1 MIDFS
6 LNVSKISSLVFI
18 LIFTAVA
25 VIDLTIVNFVT
36 YSGIQLSTSANIS
49 IFVTF
54 CMIFAISSIL
64 LLKSVKGIISKS
76 NGLPSS
82 LRYFH
87 VIMFA
92 SQSFM
97 VAIMAGLILQMALL
111 NKYNLV
117 FLQISTYLAHISA
130 LLFLVFLVS
139 IFLGWLK
146 SRKSHIMI
154 LYVISFILLSSNI
167 IISMIYLEY
176 QYSFTLSTFRKPY
189 PITSYVT
196 RQEITPFSE
205 SLATLYDLLS
215 LLSFSVTWAAT
226 FILLKQYRYKF
237 GRAKFFTLLWIPFI
251 YFLFPFQSYFGNIF
265 SSLVITSP
273 VTFGITYV
281 LIFSATKQV
290 GALLFSLA
298 FWTASTLVAKDHVRK
313 SLLISAI
320 GMAVLFGSIDITVLQ
335 YRLYPPFGLVT
346 QAFMPIGSYMLL
358 VGIFTSATGVSRDA
372 KLRKEFYKSAESR
385 LDLLKIIGVTQMENQ
400 LLKEYKQR
408 LSQYKKLEKYEY
420 TQLEQQDVK
429 EMIHDA
435 ISELQSRE
443 NATKKF
449 NIK

>member
-1 MIDFS
+1 MISFS
-6 LNVSKISSLVFI
+6 LNVSKISSLVYI

-49 IFVTF
+49 LFVIF

-76 NGLPSS
+76 NGLPSR

-97 VAIMAGLILQMALL
+97 VAIMAGIILQMALL

-146 SRKSHIMI
+146 SRKNYIMI
-154 LYVISFILLSSNI
+154 LYVISFILISSNI

-176 QYSFTLSTFRKPY
+176 QYSFTHSTFRKPY
-189 PITSYVT
+189 PITSYVI
-196 RQEITPFSE
+196 RQAITPFSE

-215 LLSFSVTWAAT
+215 LLSFSVMWVAT

-237 GRAKFFTLLWIPFI
+237 GKAKFFTLLMYTIH
-251 YFLFPFQSYFGNIF
+251 LFSVSFSKLFWKYLFIF
-265 SSLVITSP
+265 SNHFSSA
-273 VTFGITYV
+273 FGIIYV

-298 FWTASTLVAKDHVRK
+298 FWTASTLVVKDRVRK

-420 TQLEQQDVK
+420 HT
-429 EMIHDA
+429 A
-435 ISELQSRE
+435 
-443 NATKKF
+443 
-449 NIK
+449 

>member
-205 SLATLYDLLS
+205 SLAEERT
-215 LLSFSVTWAAT
+215 TH
-226 FILLKQYRYKF
+226 
-237 GRAKFFTLLWIPFI
+237 
-251 YFLFPFQSYFGNIF
+251 
-265 SSLVITSP
+265 IT
-273 VTFGITYV
+273 
-281 LIFSATKQV
+281 
-290 GALLFSLA
+290 
-298 FWTASTLVAKDHVRK
+298 
-313 SLLISAI
+313 
-320 GMAVLFGSIDITVLQ
+320 
-335 YRLYPPFGLVT
+335 
-346 QAFMPIGSYMLL
+346 
-358 VGIFTSATGVSRDA
+358 
-372 KLRKEFYKSAESR
+372 E
-385 LDLLKIIGVTQMENQ
+385 
-400 LLKEYKQR
+400 
-408 LSQYKKLEKYEY
+408 
-420 TQLEQQDVK
+420 
-429 EMIHDA
+429 
-435 ISELQSRE
+435 
-443 NATKKF
+443 
-449 NIK
+449 